1 MFHSHNP
8 FRQRKIPR
16 LPSAE
21 DGLLRVPY
29 KTFEDAKRAFPACE
43 RTALRAFTRSE
54 ASRIANK
61 VVHPVEM
68 PEQFGNVVSIFFD
81 LGSVKNALLRSRR
94 FDAVMKMLKRGELER
109 VLARRLVR
117 EGKLS
122 AGVVL

>member
-1 MFHSHNP
+1 MFHSYNP
-8 FRQRKIPR
+8 FRQRKIQR

-29 KTFEDAKRAFPACE
+29 KTFDDAKRAFPACE
-43 RTALRAFTRSE
+43 RTALRAWTRSE

-68 PEQFGNVVSIFFD
+68 PAHTANVVSIFFD
-81 LGSVKNALLRSRR
+81 LDSVKNSSLRSRR

-122 AGVVL
+122 AGVLA

>member
-8 FRQRKIPR
+8 FRQRKIQR
-16 LPSAE
+16 LPAEE

-29 KTFEDAKRAFPACE
+29 KTFDDAKRAFPACE
-43 RTALRAFTRSE
+43 RTALRAWTRSE

-68 PEQFGNVVSIFFD
+68 PEDFGNVVSLFFD
-81 LGSVKNALLRSRR
+81 IGGVKTASLRSRR

-109 VLARRLVR
+109 VLARRLIAQ
-117 EGKLS
+117 GKLS
-122 AGVVL
+122 AGVLS

>member
-1 MFHSHNP
+1 MFNPHNP
-8 FRQRKIPR
+8 FRQRKMQR

-43 RTALRAFTRSE
+43 ATALRAWTRSE

-61 VVHPVEM
+61 VIHPAEM
-68 PEQFGNVVSIFFD
+68 PVRTAKVVSIFFD
-81 LGSVKNALLRSRR
+81 LGSVKTSSLRSRR

-117 EGKLS
+117 EGKIS
-122 AGVVL
+122 RSVLA